1 VPLNLAPNVMSRRSN
16 CSGMMGM
23 PALDVIERRQRVQ
36 TLARIVT
43 KTVTDT
49 THRQAC
55 ALRLHDGGVVSAF
68 TTATEIRV

>member
-1 VPLNLAPNVMSRRSN
+1 
-16 CSGMMGM
+16 MMGM